1 MSEFSQISPPRP
13 GSIRRRLA
21 AVAPLLVLLI
31 GCAKAPEKPRGA
43 PTVAV
48 TVATAELRDVPV
60 TVAAVGTVEALN
72 SVEIRARVTGELRRV
87 AFREGQEVRRGA
99 LLFVIDSRPYE
110 AALAEARANLN
121 RDAARAASADADARR
136 YAELV
141 QKDYVT
147 RQQAEQFRSAA
158 DAARATLAADSAAV
172 ESSRL
177 DLAYCTITA
186 PIDGRTGSLLV
197 HEGNMVRAGDAG
209 PLVVINQIVPARVSL
224 GVPEDNLPAI
234 RTRMAAGAV
243 PVSVTVPGDSARVV
257 TGELSFIDN
266 SVDEATGTV
275 RLKALFP
282 NADQALWPGLFVQA
296 AVELGVDRDAVV
308 VPSVALQPGQAGPFV
323 FVVRADQ
330 TVEVRPVR
338 PGRQVD
344 GHTVIASG
352 VAAGEQVVVDGL
364 MRLSNGAKVS
374 LKPPAGSAPPPGTTA
389 PAPAG
394 DGSGHKAS

>member
-1 MSEFSQISPPRP
+1 MKPLDLIAPPR
-13 GSIRRRLA
+13 RRSLLA
-21 AVAPLLVLLI
+21 TPLLGVLAMAVMTA
-31 GCAKAPEKPRGA
+31 CSSQAAPA
-43 PTVAV
+43 PPPAPQVS
-48 TVATAELRDVPV
+48 VATVLSEPVQRWDEFTGRVSAVDAVDLRP
-60 TVAAVGTVEALN
+60 
-72 SVEIRARVTGELRRV
+72 RVSGYVQRV
-87 AFREGQEVRRGA
+87 AFAEGQEVRKGA

-147 RQQAEQFRSAA
+147 RQQAEQFKSTA

-266 SVDEATGTV
+266 NVDEATGTV
-275 RLKALFP
+275 RLKA
-282 NADQALWPGLFVQA
+282 
-296 AVELGVDRDAVV
+296 
-308 VPSVALQPGQAGPFV
+308 
-323 FVVRADQ
+323 
-330 TVEVRPVR
+330 
-338 PGRQVD
+338 GRR
-344 GHTVIASG
+344 S
-352 VAAGEQVVVDGL
+352 
-364 MRLSNGAKVS
+364 
-374 LKPPAGSAPPPGTTA
+374 P
-389 PAPAG
+389 
-394 DGSGHKAS
+394 